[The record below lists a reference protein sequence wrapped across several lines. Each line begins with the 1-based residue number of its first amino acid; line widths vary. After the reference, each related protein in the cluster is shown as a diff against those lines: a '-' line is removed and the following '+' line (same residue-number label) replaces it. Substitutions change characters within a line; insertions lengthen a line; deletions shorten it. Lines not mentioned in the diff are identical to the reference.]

1 MYHSNWRSR
10 DEDYIISDLEILLK
24 NINEQTSLF
33 ICEFV
38 NNLNDRY
45 LFSYYRQSGEGRTQK
60 QLASFMYLL
69 KKSAWIK
76 DINGVLALGCVIKG
90 ETAHF
95 EYISSSVS
103 NAISKISYHEKTK
116 IPIIF
121 GILTTYTYDEALSR
135 SHPLKKNKGAEV
147 MNALLQTMCIY
158 YKIQK

>member
-1 MYHSNWRSR
+1 MKNKIVIVISEFNKK
-10 DEDYIISDLEILLK
+10 ISDNLLDGATSEYIKNGGNIK
-24 NINEQTSLF
+24 NIQTYWVQGAF
-33 ICEFV
+33 EIP
-38 NNLNDRY
+38 
-45 LFSYYRQSGEGRTQK
+45 GTIK
-60 QLASFMYLL
+60 QVLEH
-69 KKSAWIK
+69 KK